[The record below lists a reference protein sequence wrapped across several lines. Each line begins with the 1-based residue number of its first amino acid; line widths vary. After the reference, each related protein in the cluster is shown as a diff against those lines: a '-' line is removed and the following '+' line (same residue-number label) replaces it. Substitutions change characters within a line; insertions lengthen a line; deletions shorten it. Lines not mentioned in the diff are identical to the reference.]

1 METTKTWSEEARCQQ
16 RITLKSALTC
26 SSVLHL
32 FCALVQLVLEGT
44 RRVLRDRM
52 LSVFSDDDSG
62 SFSAQELKLRMDNAT
77 SNRTELKQ
85 KNGKCKLL
93 KKMMRCTSEFQ
104 YCIHIKSLLWQTLQK
119 TFWKKEVQKHIILSV
134 QATKRFW
141 VKFKFP
147 SIDKSV
153 LSNST
158 FGDLVI
164 YF

>member
-1 METTKTWSEEARCQQ
+1 METAKIGRCQE

-26 SSVLHL
+26 SSALFR

-77 SNRTELKQ
+77 SYRAKTK
-85 KNGKCKLL
+85 KIRKCKL
-93 KKMMRCTSEFQ
+93 KKMIRCAGEFQ
-104 YCIHIKSLLWQTLQK
+104 YWIHIKSLLWQTLQK
-119 TFWKKEVQKHIILSV
+119 TFSKKCPETYNSLS
-134 QATKRFW
+134 ARNK
-141 VKFKFP
+141 KGSELNFKFP
-147 SIDKSV
+147 SIDKSG
-153 LSNST
+153 LLNST
-158 FGDLVI
+158 FSDVII